1 MIHQQQTRLRATATF
16 ATALCLCG
24 MLGLALWTPAASA
37 DSAKSDAAASDSAA
51 ASDTADWYE
60 GLDCTQCHT
69 RQIVEEGDDDLLI
82 TKHSSMTCVMCH
94 DDSETLAKM
103 HEDAEEGQ
111 RIPKT
116 LKRTTVPD
124 SACTVCHQSASTDE
138 ADKAEDAAA
147 TTDSAET
154 TDATDATATAVS
166 GAPQIPT
173 GITITDANG
182 LEVDVHNIPENSDHE
197 ASVTCGSCH
206 AMHKDKSAEK
216 LATSTCTTCHHKNVF
231 ECHTCH

>member
-1 MIHQQQTRLRATATF
+1 MVLAA
-16 ATALCLCG
+16 ALCFFG
-24 MLGLALWTPAASA
+24 MLSLAFWTPAASA
-37 DSAKSDAAASDSAA
+37 DSVKPGAAEAADATDTSDASN
-51 ASDTADWYE
+51 WYE

-69 RQIVEEGDDDLLI
+69 RQLEAEGDDSLLI
-82 TKHSSMTCVMCH
+82 SKHSSMTCVMCH

-103 HEDAEEGQ
+103 HEGVEEGQ

-116 LKRTTVPD
+116 LKRTNVPD

-138 ADKAEDAAA
+138 ADDAAETADSAEDAA
-147 TTDSAET
+147 TEQTAESSE
-154 TDATDATATAVS
+154 TADNTVA
-166 GAPQIPT
+166 GIPQIPT

-182 LEVDVHNIPENSDHE
+182 LEVDVHDIPENSDHE

-216 LATSTCTTCHHKNVF
+216 LATSTCTACHHKNVF